1 MTLKFNLMAT
11 IEVPNADKAPL
22 RELLEESLV
31 DLFEDEGMVV
41 RKLRVTDYY
50 AKQEGEE

>member
-1 MTLKFNLMAT
+1 MNIMFRLTAK